1 MGRLDKEPQ
10 YEHRKL
16 VCGVG
21 VFDAPYAKT
30 RDKLTRKA
38 YRDWNNMLQRC
49 YGKSNFPSKPA
60 YKECV
65 VCEEW
70 YSFLKFREWFDE
82 NYIEGYFLDKDI
94 RYVGNKVYS
103 PQTCCYIPPFIN
115 TLLLSSRSSRGECP
129 IGVTKRHNGKYVA
142 QMRKYGKL
150 QFLGIYLTKDDAF
163 YVYKQAKEEY
173 IKEVAQEYFNKGEID
188 KRVYDALMNY
198 KVEITD

>member
-1 MGRLDKEPQ
+1 MRQLDKVPQ
-10 YEHRKL
+10 YGQRKL

-70 YSFLKFREWFDE
+70 HSFLKFREWFDE
-82 NYIEGYFLDKDI
+82 NYVEGYFLDKDI
-94 RYVGNKVYS
+94 RCIGNKVYS
-103 PQTCCYIPPFIN
+103 PQTCCYVPPFIN
-115 TLLLSSRSSRGECP
+115 TLLLNCRSSRGKYP
-129 IGVTKRHNGKYVA
+129 VGVTKMGNGFEAKLWKHGKGCYIGFYHTVEEAFGAYKHERELYV
-142 QMRKYGKL
+142 
-150 QFLGIYLTKDDAF
+150 
-163 YVYKQAKEEY
+163 KE
-173 IKEVAQEYFNKGEID
+173 IAQEYYDKGLINID
-188 KRVYDALMNY
+188 IYNSLINY
-198 KVEITD
+198 EVKITD

>member
-30 RDKLTRKA
+30 RDELTRKA

-70 YSFLKFREWFDE
+70 HSFLKFREWFDE
-82 NYIEGYFLDKDI
+82 NYIEGYFLDKDVLI
-94 RYVGNKVYS
+94 KGNKIYS
-103 PQTCCYIPPFIN
+103 PNTCSYIPSFIN
-115 TLLLSSRSSRGECP
+115 TLLVNCRSARGKHP
-129 IGVTKRHNGKYVA
+129 IGVHK
-142 QMRKYGKL
+142 QKYGFYAKL
-150 QFLGIYLTKDDAF
+150 FKKGELQYIGFYKNEEEAFLA
-163 YVYKQAKEEY
+163 YKKEKEKY
-173 IKEVAQEYFNKGEID
+173 IKEVADDYYNKGLIT
-188 KRVYDALMNY
+188 KRVHDALYNWTI
-198 KVEITD
+198 EITD

>member
-1 MGRLDKEPQ
+1 MKKGEPQ
-10 YEHRKL
+10 YGKRKL

-21 VFDAPYAKT
+21 VFDADYSNLK
-30 RDKLTRKA
+30 DKRTKKA

-49 YGKSNFPSKPA
+49 YGISNFPSKPA

-70 YSFLKFREWFDE
+70 HSFLKFREWFDE

-94 RYVGNKVYS
+94 CYVGNKVYS
-103 PQTCCYIPPFIN
+103 PQTCCYVPPFIN
-115 TLLLSSRSSRGECP
+115 TLLLSGRSSRGEYP

-142 QMRKYGKL
+142 QMHKYGKL

-163 YVYKQAKEEY
+163 YVYKKAKEEY
-173 IKEVAQEYFNKGEID
+173 IKEVADDYYNKGLIT
-188 KRVYDALMNY
+188 KRVHDALYNWTI
-198 KVEITD
+198 EITD

>member
-10 YEHRKL
+10 YKNRKL

-30 RDKLTRKA
+30 RDELTRKA

-70 YSFLKFREWFDE
+70 HSFLKFREWFDE
-82 NYIEGYFLDKDI
+82 NYIEGYFLDKDVLI
-94 RYVGNKVYS
+94 KGNKIYS
-103 PQTCCYIPPFIN
+103 PNTCCYIPSFIN
-115 TLLLSSRSSRGECP
+115 TLLLNCRSARGKYP
-129 IGVTKRHNGKYVA
+129 IGVQKHKYGFCAKLYKQGEQHYIGFYKNEEDAFLAYKKAKELYIQEVA
-142 QMRKYGKL
+142 RKY
-150 QFLGIYLTKDDAF
+150 YD
-163 YVYKQAKEEY
+163 
-173 IKEVAQEYFNKGEID
+173 KGEITE
-188 KRVYDALMNY
+188 RVYDALMRY
-198 KVEITD
+198 EVKITD

>member
-30 RDKLTRKA
+30 RDELTRKA

-70 YSFLKFREWFDE
+70 HSFLKFREWFDE

-94 RYVGNKVYS
+94 LIKGNKISS
-103 PQTCCYIPPFIN
+103 PNTCSYIPSFIN
-115 TLLLSSRSSRGECP
+115 TLLLNCRSARGKSP
-129 IGVTKRHNGKYVA
+129 IGVQK
-142 QMRKYGKL
+142 QKYGFCAKL
-150 QFLGIYLTKDDAF
+150 WKPGKPHYIGFYKNEEDAF
-163 YVYKQAKEEY
+163 LAYKKAKELY
-173 IKEVAQEYFNKGEID
+173 IKDVAQEYFNKGEID

>member
-30 RDKLTRKA
+30 RDELTRKA

-60 YKECV
+60 YKECI

-70 YSFLKFREWFDE
+70 HSFLKFREWFDE
-82 NYIEGYFLDKDI
+82 NYIEGYFLDKDVLI
-94 RYVGNKVYS
+94 KGNKIYS
-103 PQTCCYIPPFIN
+103 PNTCCYIPSFIN
-115 TLLLSSRSSRGECP
+115 TLLLNCRSARGKYP
-129 IGVTKRHNGKYVA
+129 IGVQKHKYGFCAKLYKQGEQHYIGFYKNEEDAFLAYKKAKELYIQEVA
-142 QMRKYGKL
+142 RKY
-150 QFLGIYLTKDDAF
+150 YD
-163 YVYKQAKEEY
+163 
-173 IKEVAQEYFNKGEID
+173 KGDIT

-198 KVEITD
+198 EVEITD

>member
-1 MGRLDKEPQ
+1 MRRLDKVPQ
-10 YEHRKL
+10 YGQRRL

-70 YSFLKFREWFDE
+70 HSFLKFREWFDE
-82 NYIEGYFLDKDI
+82 NYIEGYFLDKDVLI
-94 RYVGNKVYS
+94 KGNKIYS
-103 PQTCCYIPPFIN
+103 PNACCYIPSFIN
-115 TLLLSSRSSRGECP
+115 TLLLNCRSARGKYP
-129 IGVTKRHNGKYVA
+129 IGVQKH
-142 QMRKYGKL
+142 KYGFCAKL
-150 QFLGIYLTKDDAF
+150 WKQGKQYYIGFYKNQEDAF
-163 YVYKQAKEEY
+163 SAYKQAREEY
-173 IKEVAQEYFNKGEID
+173 IKEVAQEYFDKGEID